1 VKRDLNK
8 DLDRLLRAAATAGE
22 ETPSEPPFGFETRV
36 VALWRSGAAPANGSG
51 LTAFLRRVAL
61 VATAVAVVST
71 VAAVRQ
77 FQQNQDAG
85 DLTSNEFAMADSAIQ
100 QEFSSK

>member
-1 VKRDLNK
+1 MSDPNK
-8 DLDRLLRAAATAGE
+8 DLDRLLRAAAQAGE
-22 ETPSEPPFGFETRV
+22 ATPAEPPFGFETRV
-36 VALWRSGAAPANGSG
+36 VVLWRSGAAPANGNG
-51 LTAFLRRVAL
+51 LTGFLQRVAL
-61 VATAVAVVST
+61 VAAAVAVVST

-100 QEFSSK
+100 QEFSK